1 MQLPSKWKEGFQQGA
16 YAAQWA
22 WLYSGD
28 AAVQRERH
36 LAALAEFTET
46 VGDSQKVC
54 FISAPG
60 RTELCGNHTDHQNG
74 HILAGAVTMDMLA
87 VAAPRQDGCIRL
99 KSQGYGITKLTLEQL
114 TAIPREEGST
124 KALIRGVAARL
135 QELGH
140 KIGGFSAYVTSG
152 VPAGSG
158 LSSSAALEILL
169 GSIFSF
175 LYNDGSL
182 DPVMLAQV
190 GQYTENRY
198 FGKPCGLM
206 DQLAASVGGAVAVD
220 FLDLQNP
227 KVESIPC
234 DFDRMGY
241 ALYVVNAGGSHA
253 GLTSEYAAIPPE
265 MGSVAAYFGKKVL
278 REVDEQTFYSKLGE
292 LRGKVSDRA
301 ILRAMHF
308 FGDDRRAV
316 EMAQALRA
324 QDVEAYKA
332 IMLASGASSMSRLEN
347 IYPAAGPKRG
357 ALGRQGRMAH
367 PGGRLCRHHPGPGTP
382 RPVPA
387 IRKTDAGGLWPSLLQ
402 PSLHPAGG
410 RLSFEGGL
418 TYEQQTH
425 PGTRGRRLYWRPYG
439 GGPGGKRGPSGGGG
453 RPGNRL

>member
-1 MQLPSKWKEGFQQGA
+1 MQLPSKWKERLQQGA
-16 YAAQWA
+16 YEAQWA

-28 AAVQRERH
+28 AAAQRERH

-46 VGDSQKVC
+46 FGDSQKVC

-190 GQYTENRY
+190 GQYAENRY

-253 GLTSEYAAIPPE
+253 GLTSEYAAIPPA

-347 IYPAAGPKRG
+347 IYPAAMVEERSVALALALSEELLAGKGAWRIQGGGFAGTIQALVPHALCQQYEKQMQAVFGP
-357 ALGRQGRMAH
+357 ACCN
-367 PGGRLCRHHPGPGTP
+367 RLYI
-382 RPVPA
+382 RPV
-387 IRKTDAGGLWPSLLQ
+387 GGYLLK
-402 PSLHPAGG
+402 
-410 RLSFEGGL
+410 ED
-418 TYEQQTH
+418 
-425 PGTRGRRLYWRPYG
+425 
-439 GGPGGKRGPSGGGG
+439 
-453 RPGNRL
+453 

>member
-1 MQLPSKWKEGFQQGA
+1 MEQHF
-16 YAAQWA
+16 
-22 WLYSGD
+22 
-28 AAVQRERH
+28 
-36 LAALAEFTET
+36 
-46 VGDSQKVC
+46 
-54 FISAPG
+54 SAPG
-60 RTELCGNHTDHQNG
+60 RIELGGNHTDHQHG
-74 HILAGAVTMDMLA
+74 CVLAAAVDLEMTAAVTPNGAGTIRVFSHGFAPAA
-87 VAAPRQDGCIRL
+87 VDIGSWDVRPEERHTTAAL
-99 KSQGYGITKLTLEQL
+99 V
-114 TAIPREEGST
+114 
-124 KALIRGVAARL
+124 RGVAAQFAARGAAL
-135 QELGH
+135 SGVD
-140 KIGGFSAYVTSG
+140 IRVTSQ
-152 VPAGSG
+152 VPVGSG
-158 LSSSAALEILL
+158 LSSSAAFEVLL
-169 GSIFSF
+169 GRVFSGLF
-175 LYNDGSL
+175 CGGSVPPE
-182 DPVMLAQV
+182 DIARM
-190 GQYTENRY
+190 GQAAERDY

-347 IYPAAGPKRG
+347 IYPAAMVEERSVALALALSEELLAGKGAWRIQGGGFAGTIQALVPHALCQQYEKQMQAVFGP
-357 ALGRQGRMAH
+357 ACCN
-367 PGGRLCRHHPGPGTP
+367 RLYI
-382 RPVPA
+382 RPV
-387 IRKTDAGGLWPSLLQ
+387 GGYLLK
-402 PSLHPAGG
+402 
-410 RLSFEGGL
+410 ED
-418 TYEQQTH
+418 
-425 PGTRGRRLYWRPYG
+425 
-439 GGPGGKRGPSGGGG
+439 
-453 RPGNRL
+453 

>member
-1 MQLPSKWKEGFQQGA
+1 MYP
-16 YAAQWA
+16 
-22 WLYSGD
+22 
-28 AAVQRERH
+28 
-36 LAALAEFTET
+36 AE
-46 VGDSQKVC
+46 K
-54 FISAPG
+54 PG
-60 RTELCGNHTDHQNG
+60 LWHNQIDLGTTDGN
-74 HILAGAVTMDMLA
+74 
-87 VAAPRQDGCIRL
+87 
-99 KSQGYGITKLTLEQL
+99 
-114 TAIPREEGST
+114 PREEGST
-124 KALIRGVAARL
+124 KALIRGWLPGSRNWATRSAAFGLRHL
-135 QELGH
+135 RGA
-140 KIGGFSAYVTSG
+140 G
-152 VPAGSG
+152 GSG

-190 GQYTENRY
+190 GQYAENRY

-308 FGDDRRAV
+308 FGDDRR
-316 EMAQALRA
+316 RW
-324 QDVEAYKA
+324 KW
-332 IMLASGASSMSRLEN
+332 
-347 IYPAAGPKRG
+347 
-357 ALGRQGRMAH
+357 
-367 PGGRLCRHHPGPGTP
+367 P
-382 RPVPA
+382 RPCG
-387 IRKTDAGGLWPSLLQ
+387 AGCGSL
-402 PSLHPAGG
+402 
-410 RLSFEGGL
+410 
-418 TYEQQTH
+418 
-425 PGTRGRRLYWRPYG
+425 
-439 GGPGGKRGPSGGGG
+439 
-453 RPGNRL
+453 

>member
-1 MQLPSKWKEGFQQGA
+1 MYP
-16 YAAQWA
+16 
-22 WLYSGD
+22 
-28 AAVQRERH
+28 
-36 LAALAEFTET
+36 AE
-46 VGDSQKVC
+46 
-54 FISAPG
+54 
-60 RTELCGNHTDHQNG
+60 
-74 HILAGAVTMDMLA
+74 
-87 VAAPRQDGCIRL
+87 
-99 KSQGYGITKLTLEQL
+99 SQGYGITKLTLEQL

-190 GQYTENRY
+190 GQYAENRY

-347 IYPAAGPKRG
+347 IYPAAMVEERSVALALALSEELLAGKGAWRIQGGGFAGTIQALVPHALCQQYEKQMQAVFGP
-357 ALGRQGRMAH
+357 ACCN
-367 PGGRLCRHHPGPGTP
+367 RLYI
-382 RPVPA
+382 RPV
-387 IRKTDAGGLWPSLLQ
+387 GGYLLK
-402 PSLHPAGG
+402 
-410 RLSFEGGL
+410 ED
-418 TYEQQTH
+418 
-425 PGTRGRRLYWRPYG
+425 
-439 GGPGGKRGPSGGGG
+439 
-453 RPGNRL
+453 